1 MSNLFKG
8 FTAVFAVLLLTTML
22 LPIEA
27 ISLTD
32 EESLDLAQE
41 DKKLAIQQLE
51 KDQAQ
56 ANKDQDELNQN
67 NAVEA
72 EKLKNLR
79 QAQSPPQ

>member
-8 FTAVFAVLLLTTML
+8 FTAVSAAFFLTTMI

-32 EESLDLAQE
+32 DESLELAQQ
-41 DKKLAIQQLE
+41 DKA
-51 KDQAQ
+51 QAQ
-56 ANKDQDELNQN
+56 AQLEQQQDQAAQDSDQD
-67 NAVEA
+67 AEA
-72 EKLKNLR
+72 EKLKNLK